1 MSLPSFQEKVVLQHV
16 FTIYATEVRDELTT
30 FTEIMDAAEGLSHVS
45 TRP

>member
-1 MSLPSFQEKVVLQHV
+1 MSLLSFQERVVLQHV
-16 FTIYATEVRDELTT
+16 FAVFATEVRGGLT